1 MIAIFC
7 ETLIYKHVKEMVL
20 DICITKY
27 HSCKVYVRLK
37 IYLKMKLFGYNFYTI
52 TPDCLYP
59 NLWKAIYCDM
69 QNLEIDKASMHTI

>member
-1 MIAIFC
+1 MR
-7 ETLIYKHVKEMVL
+7 
-20 DICITKY
+20 
-27 HSCKVYVRLK
+27 VYVRLK